1 LERATHT
8 GRSILSSCQRLNS
21 RRVFVPSRPFKEPD
35 VASLETAPAPA
46 GVRARLASIRNRRR
60 TGQADEDL
68 EPTIDPRLYQ
78 NRKSFTAEVVY
89 ELTTARDGL
98 PFGIAIADI
107 EQSQPHVHRVTTE
120 TYTVVQGSIE
130 LALDDERLALHV
142 GDVAL
147 IRPGVIHSA
156 RSIGDG
162 HAARITVT
170 TIPEFSPDDY
180 VPVSASGAVGHEQR

>member
-1 LERATHT
+1 MR
-8 GRSILSSCQRLNS
+8 
-21 RRVFVPSRPFKEPD
+21 
-35 VASLETAPAPA
+35 
-46 GVRARLASIRNRRR
+46 
-60 TGQADEDL
+60 DL
-68 EPTIDPRLYQ
+68 EPAIDPGLYR
-78 NRKSFTAEVVY
+78 NRKSFPAETVY

-107 EQSQPHVHRVTTE
+107 ERSQPHVHRVTTE

-130 LALDDERLALHV
+130 LALDDERIALRV

-147 IRPGVIHSA
+147 IRPGVVHSA
-156 RSIGDG
+156 RSIGEG

-180 VPVSASGAVGHEQR
+180 FPVEVSGGVGEESR

>member
-1 LERATHT
+1 M
-8 GRSILSSCQRLNS
+8 
-21 RRVFVPSRPFKEPD
+21 K
-35 VASLETAPAPA
+35 
-46 GVRARLASIRNRRR
+46 
-60 TGQADEDL
+60 DL
-68 EPTIDPRLYQ
+68 EPAIDPRLYQ
-78 NRKSFTAEVVY
+78 NRKAFEAETVY

-130 LALDDERLALHV
+130 LALDDERTVIGV
-142 GDVAL
+142 GEVAV
-147 IRPGVIHSA
+147 IRPGVVHSA
-156 RSIGDG
+156 QSIGDD

-180 VPVSASGAVGHEQR
+180 FPVPVSGAVGEQQA